1 MLIVSFSP
9 FRNCVSEDSA
19 YTDDA
24 TAPLQP
30 AVEMILQLAIAFVA
44 AVPIDRSIAGRPA
57 ER

>member
-44 AVPIDRSIAGRPA
+44 AVPIDRSVHRRQAC
-57 ER
+57 